1 MGTWAEDPELLAT
14 FRAEVDERLASLS
27 AGLLQLESNASPRQ
41 LIAGLFRDAH
51 TVKGSARMMGL
62 TMVLQTAHAAED
74 LLGALR
80 DGRFQV
86 RRDYVDLLLA
96 TVDGIGRSISSPAGT
111 VDDYLT
117 DLVAALRG
125 ALEGDEPVTV
135 PRMAQPIPAPA
146 VHAKSTRSARSA
158 KPAAAASGGAPAAA
172 LAPVA
177 GVLLVPGTSPVAP
190 TPLTL
195 EPLPAMAT
203 VGALGDGFGTLGGA
217 ALMPPGERGGERAVD
232 SVRVTSQRVYDLL
245 DVVGEAELDARR
257 VEQNAEKV
265 VAYAADQKRWLRAL
279 RDAVAAS
286 AGSLPG
292 DVEAAMYHVMSV
304 TDQMQSSGHQLRE
317 LVEDARGRLALVRD
331 GAMGLAMVPVRRV
344 VAAFPRLV
352 RDVASST
359 GKDVRLSLLG
369 EDVELDKKVLDGV
382 ADALKHL
389 VINAVDHG
397 CETPDERSALGK
409 SPRATVTVSAKA
421 AGGTVVL
428 EVSDDGRGI
437 DEDKVRA
444 TAIERGLLPVGS
456 ALAGPQ
462 LFQLLFLASFSTSAT
477 VTSTSGRGVGLD
489 VVKTAVDDLGGTID
503 VFSELGAGS
512 RFVLTLPITLGV
524 LRCLIARVGN
534 ERYAVP
540 VPAVIESVSLRDVAV
555 DNVAGV
561 PVVIRH
567 GVAVPLLDLGAAL
580 GVPGDREPRAAL
592 VVRNSGASDLI
603 AWSVDRLEGE
613 LELVVK
619 DLGSFV
625 GRLPLVT
632 GATIDGDGSVVCLI
646 DLREISGRAGGTG
659 HLGGSAHLGGATH
672 VDDGSEPEPQPT
684 IGRKARILV
693 VEDSVGVRELERVI
707 LESAGY
713 DVVTAVDGLD
723 GIARLR
729 AEPADLVLSD
739 VEMPGMDGFTL
750 TRTIRRTRGWEQ
762 VPVVIMTSRG
772 DESDRRAGLEAGAS
786 AYLLKSDF
794 DQTELVDTVRRLV
807 GR

>member
-14 FRAEVDERLASLS
+14 FRAEVEERLASLS
-27 AGLLQLESNASPRQ
+27 AGLLQLESNGSPRQ

-62 TMVLQTAHAAED
+62 TAVLQTAHAAED

-96 TVDGIGRSISSPAGT
+96 TVDGVSRSIAPNPTPA
-111 VDDYLT
+111 VDEYLT
-117 DLVAALRG
+117 DLVNALRG
-125 ALEGDEPVTV
+125 ALEGDDPVTI
-135 PRMAQPIPAPA
+135 PRMSQPPVEPPTAPPAVPAGRKRTLIVPAPPTVPAPSRLDSPLSLTVPPPASSVA
-146 VHAKSTRSARSA
+146 VA
-158 KPAAAASGGAPAAA
+158 
-172 LAPVA
+172 APVA
-177 GVLLVPGTSPVAP
+177 LV
-190 TPLTL
+190 
-195 EPLPAMAT
+195 
-203 VGALGDGFGTLGGA
+203 DG
-217 ALMPPGERGGERAVD
+217 GGERAVD

-257 VEQNAEKV
+257 VEQNAERV
-265 VAYAADQKRWLRAL
+265 IALAADQKHWLRAL

-286 AGSLPG
+286 GGSLPG
-292 DVEAAMYHVMSV
+292 DVEAAVYHVMSV

-317 LVEDARGRLALVRD
+317 LVEDSRGRLALVRD

-344 VAAFPRLV
+344 VAAFPRLI

-359 GKDVRLSLLG
+359 GKDVRLILVG

-397 CETPDERSALGK
+397 CETPEVRGTLDK
-409 SPRATVTVSAKA
+409 PPRATVTVSAKA

-428 EVSDDGRGI
+428 EVADDGRGI
-437 DEDKVRA
+437 DEDRVRA
-444 TAIERGLLPVGS
+444 TAIERGLLPAGS
-456 ALAGPQ
+456 TLAGAQ
-462 LFQLLFLASFSTSAT
+462 LFQLLFLASFSTSPT

-503 VFSELGAGS
+503 VFSELGSGT

-540 VPAVIESVSLRDVAV
+540 VPAVIESLSLRDIAV

-567 GVAVPLLDLGAAL
+567 GIAVPLLDLGAAL
-580 GVPGDREPRAAL
+580 GVEGDREPRAAL
-592 VVRNSGASDLI
+592 VVRNGGASDLI

-646 DLREISGRAGGTG
+646 DLREISVRAGGTG
-659 HLGGSAHLGGATH
+659 HVGGSIHHGVSSAA
-672 VDDGSEPEPQPT
+672 EPAAPV

>member
-14 FRAEVDERLASLS
+14 FRGEVDERLASLS
-27 AGLLQLESNASPRQ
+27 AGLLQLESNGAPRQ

-62 TMVLQTAHAAED
+62 TTVLQTAHAAED

-86 RRDYVDLLLA
+86 KREYVDLLLA
-96 TVDGIGRSISSPAGT
+96 TVDGIGRSVAAPGT
-111 VDDYLT
+111 VDEYLAELI
-117 DLVAALRG
+117 DALRG
-125 ALEGDEPVTV
+125 ALEGDDPVRV
-135 PRMAQPIPAPA
+135 PRMAQPGA
-146 VHAKSTRSARSA
+146 
-158 KPAAAASGGAPAAA
+158 APAAA
-172 LAPVA
+172 GAAARAPARGRSRAAKGAAATNADADPMPAPLVVPSGSGVPFIVAQPGIPTAAALSLPPVPVA
-177 GVLLVPGTSPVAP
+177 AVTA
-190 TPLTL
+190 
-195 EPLPAMAT
+195 PLPAAFEAP
-203 VGALGDGFGTLGGA
+203 GLGL
-217 ALMPPGERGGERAVD
+217 ERPGERAVD

-257 VEQNAEKV
+257 VEQNAERV
-265 VAYAADQKRWLRAL
+265 IELAVDQKRWLRAL

-286 AGSLPG
+286 GADLPG
-292 DVEAAMYHVMSV
+292 EIETAVYNVMSV

-317 LVEDARGRLALVRD
+317 LVEDSRGRLALVRD

-344 VAAFPRLV
+344 VTAFPRLV

-359 GKDVRLSLLG
+359 GKDVRLNLVG

-397 CETPDERSALGK
+397 CETPDERVAADK
-409 SPRATVTVSAKA
+409 PVRATVTVSAKA

-428 EVSDDGRGI
+428 EVADDGRGI
-437 DEDKVRA
+437 DEDVVRA
-444 TAIERGLLPVGS
+444 TAIERGLLPAGS
-456 ALAGPQ
+456 TLGGAQ
-462 LFQLLFLASFSTSAT
+462 LFQLLFLASFSTSPT

-503 VFSELGAGS
+503 VFSELGSGTS
-512 RFVLTLPITLGV
+512 FVLTLPITLGV

-540 VPAVIESVSLRDVAV
+540 VPAVIESLSLRDVAV
-555 DNVAGV
+555 ETVAGV
-561 PVVIRH
+561 PVVVRH
-567 GVAVPLLDLGAAL
+567 GVTVPLLDLGSAL
-580 GVPGDREPRAAL
+580 GVEGEREPRAAL
-592 VVRNSGASDLI
+592 VVRNGGASDLI

-659 HLGGSAHLGGATH
+659 HLGAAVQVAGPVSAEHEPAH
-672 VDDGSEPEPQPT
+672 V
-684 IGRKARILV
+684 GRKARVLV

-713 DVVTAVDGLD
+713 EVITAVDGLD

-729 AEPADLVLSD
+729 TEPADLVLSD

-750 TRTIRRTRGWEQ
+750 TRTIRRTRGWEH

>member
-1 MGTWAEDPELLAT
+1 MGTWAEDPELLST
-14 FRAEVDERLASLS
+14 FRAEVEERLASLS
-27 AGLLQLESNASPRQ
+27 AGLLQLESNGSPRQ

-62 TMVLQTAHAAED
+62 TAVLHTAHAAED

-96 TVDGIGRSISSPAGT
+96 TVDGIGRSIAPNPTPA
-111 VDDYLT
+111 VEEYLT
-117 DLVAALRG
+117 ELVNALRG
-125 ALEGDEPVTV
+125 ALEGDDPVTI
-135 PRMAQPIPAPA
+135 PRMPQPSSNP
-146 VHAKSTRSARSA
+146 
-158 KPAAAASGGAPAAA
+158 PAAEPPTAPAAVPA
-172 LAPVA
+172 GRARTLIVPAPPTLPSPSTLDSPLSLTVPPPVPSAATSAPVA
-177 GVLLVPGTSPVAP
+177 LVDGGV
-190 TPLTL
+190 
-195 EPLPAMAT
+195 
-203 VGALGDGFGTLGGA
+203 
-217 ALMPPGERGGERAVD
+217 ERALD

-257 VEQNAEKV
+257 VEQNAERV
-265 VAYAADQKRWLRAL
+265 IALAADQKHWLRAL

-286 AGSLPG
+286 GGSLPG
-292 DVEAAMYHVMSV
+292 DIEAAVYHVMSV

-317 LVEDARGRLALVRD
+317 LVEDSRGRLALVRD

-344 VAAFPRLV
+344 VAAFPRLI

-359 GKDVRLSLLG
+359 GKDVRLILVG

-397 CETPDERSALGK
+397 CETPDERGALNK
-409 SPRATVTVSAKA
+409 PPRATVTVSAKA

-428 EVSDDGRGI
+428 EVADDGRGI
-437 DEDKVRA
+437 DEDQVRA
-444 TAIERGLLPVGS
+444 TAIERGLLPAGTT
-456 ALAGPQ
+456 LAGAQ
-462 LFQLLFLASFSTSAT
+462 LFQLLFLASFSTSPT

-503 VFSELGAGS
+503 VFSELGSGS

-540 VPAVIESVSLRDVAV
+540 VPAVIESVSLRDVVV

-580 GVPGDREPRAAL
+580 GVEGEREPRAAL
-592 VVRNSGASDLI
+592 VVRNGGASDLI

-646 DLREISGRAGGTG
+646 DLREISVRAGGTG
-659 HLGGSAHLGGATH
+659 HVGGSIHHGVSSAADPS
-672 VDDGSEPEPQPT
+672 VAVS
-684 IGRKARILV
+684 GRKARILV